1 MPNFDLALRGRVIFP
16 DLILDD
22 GWVGISGGKIVA
34 LGSRDAPETAETY
47 DPARFTILP
56 GVIDGQTHAGSF
68 GGLDGIRAAS
78 RGALSGGVTTMV
90 DMPYDSPKALTTLE
104 DLQLKRAKIDELAHC
119 DFALYGTVAKGQ
131 GPAAVA
137 ELVAAGIVAFKISSF
152 ENDPIRFPRIPADEM
167 MQLLEAT
174 AALDIPVGLHNEDQ
188 EIVRAA
194 IARLKGEGKTT
205 LEWFSDSR
213 PVAAEMAASAQFFE
227 LGLATG
233 ARVHIVHFSADRG
246 LELLAAYKAWGA
258 RATAELCL
266 PYLRFDAADYD
277 KFGAR
282 IKIGPPLRYGQRE
295 ALWKRLLDGEVE
307 FISSDHSGWPLGNR
321 MTGSIFET
329 GGGMPGL
336 PTLLPAFYTM
346 LEQRGLDAPR
356 LCARFLSEGPARFF
370 GIEPQKG
377 AIRLGA
383 DADFAIVE
391 HTPTVFDG
399 DHALDETG
407 WSAFGGEQF
416 AIRVAATYLRGDKV
430 YDGSSILNPTGSGRY
445 VPAARVANRP

>member
-1 MPNFDLALRGRVIFP
+1 MPNFDLALRGRVVFP

-34 LGSRDAPETAETY
+34 LGSGDAPETAETY

-174 AALDIPVGLHNEDQ
+174 AALDIPVGLPQRGPGN
-188 EIVRAA
+188 RAGSHCPSQGRRQDDPRVVLGQPPGRRRDG
-194 IARLKGEGKTT
+194 RL
-205 LEWFSDSR
+205 R
-213 PVAAEMAASAQFFE
+213 PV
-227 LGLATG
+227 LRT
-233 ARVHIVHFSADRG
+233 
-246 LELLAAYKAWGA
+246 
-258 RATAELCL
+258 RA
-266 PYLRFDAADYD
+266 
-277 KFGAR
+277 
-282 IKIGPPLRYGQRE
+282 
-295 ALWKRLLDGEVE
+295 
-307 FISSDHSGWPLGNR
+307 GNR
-321 MTGSIFET
+321 C
-329 GGGMPGL
+329 PR
-336 PTLLPAFYTM
+336 PHRAF
-346 LEQRGLDAPR
+346 
-356 LCARFLSEGPARFF
+356 
-370 GIEPQKG
+370 
-377 AIRLGA
+377 
-383 DADFAIVE
+383 
-391 HTPTVFDG
+391 
-399 DHALDETG
+399 
-407 WSAFGGEQF
+407 
-416 AIRVAATYLRGDKV
+416 LR
-430 YDGSSILNPTGSGRY
+430 
-445 VPAARVANRP
+445 